1 MIIDS
6 NILEQIPHFS
16 YLGSDIT
23 YTLDKYL
30 MNRLVKYERIFGTGE
45 KNLKY

>member
-6 NILEQIPHFS
+6 NVLEQISHFT
-16 YLGSDIT
+16 YLGTDII
-23 YTLDKYL
+23 YTLEKDLK
-30 MNRLVKYERIFGTGE
+30 NRLVKYERIFGTEG